1 MVYCSEINCK
11 KLAYY
16 NLLGLKEKFCGIHK
30 HENMIDVKSK
40 NCAEVG
46 CRIRANYNIEG
57 QKPAIY
63 CKTHKRPEMVDVRNK
78 RCSEN
83 GCKTT
88 ANFNSEGEKHGIYC
102 SVHKKNG
109 MINILS
115 KKCEEIGCK
124 TQASYNFEGLSGKYC
139 KTHMLDGM
147 TDVCTKRCAE
157 DGCST
162 KPRFNREGETVAL
175 YCTEHRRIGMV
186 NVSHQICG
194 YENCRIQPKFNFE
207 GEKNGL
213 FCEKHKTE
221 MMVNVGAKR
230 CLTHLCDTQV
240 SNKKYE
246 GYCLRCFV
254 HTFPDKPVSRN
265 YKTKERATVETVLK
279 NFPDI
284 TWVCDKTIQDGCSK
298 KRPDVRTDFGTHI
311 VIIEIDEYK
320 HAEYECSCENK
331 RIMEISQDVGHR
343 PIVFIRFNP
352 DGYTDTNNK
361 KITSCWGANKLGVM
375 VVKPTKKDEWQERI
389 TVLQENI
396 QYWIDNVPQKMV
408 ETIQL
413 FY

>member
-16 NLLGLKEKFCGIHK
+16 NLLGLKEKFCGLHK
-30 HENMIDVKSK
+30 HENMIDVKTK

-63 CKTHKRPEMVDVRNK
+63 CKTHKRPEMVDVRSK
-78 RCSEN
+78 KCSEN
-83 GCKTT
+83 GCKIIP
-88 ANFNSEGEKHGIYC
+88 NFNNEGEKHGIYC
-102 SVHKKNG
+102 SEHKKNG

-115 KKCEEIGCK
+115 KKCEDTGCK
-124 TQASYNFEGLSGKYC
+124 THAGYNFEGLSGKYC

-147 TDVCTKRCAE
+147 SDVFTKRCAE

-162 KPRFNREGETVAL
+162 KPRFNRDGETAGL
-175 YCTEHRRIGMV
+175 YCKEHSLDDMID
-186 NVSHQICG
+186 VSTPRCSHS
-194 YENCRIQPKFNFE
+194 NCKIHPKFNVQ
-207 GEKNGL
+207 GKKNGL

-221 MMVNVGAKR
+221 MMVNVKSKR
-230 CLTHLCDTQV
+230 CLTHMCDTQV
-240 SNKKYE
+240 TNKYE

-265 YKTKERATVETVLK
+265 YKTKERATVDTVLEK
-279 NFPDI
+279 FPDI
-284 TWVCDKTIQDGCSK
+284 SWVCDKTIQDGCSK
-298 KRPDVRTDFGTHI
+298 KRPDIRGDMGSHI
-311 VIIEIDEYK
+311 VIIEIDENHHSLYD
-320 HAEYECSCENK
+320 CSCENK
-331 RIMEISQDVGHR
+331 RVMEISQDVGHR

-352 DGYTDTNNK
+352 DDYTDINNN
-361 KITSCWGANKLGVM
+361 KITSCWGTNKYGILT
-375 VVKPTKKDEWQERI
+375 VKPTKKDEWQERI
-389 TVLQENI
+389 KVLHEQI
-396 QYWIDNVPQKMV
+396 QYWIENVPEKNI